1 MESDPIG
8 IQGGLNTYGYV
19 YQNPLSYTDPLG
31 QDPATA
37 TAAAEAVLYCT
48 GPQAAACAGAA
59 AVAAVGGLSIYT
71 GTKIYDRFATEI
83 GAGIETVVEACTT
96 DAGKEKNC
104 RALYDTIIRS
114 CWSIKNPRTRQRC
127 FEAAKATYEA
137 CMAED

>member
-1 MESDPIG
+1 M
-8 IQGGLNTYGYV
+8 GL
-19 YQNPLSYTDPLG
+19 
-31 QDPATA
+31 DPATA
-37 TAAAEAVLYCT
+37 TATTQAALYCT
-48 GPQAAACAGAA
+48 GPQAAVCAGTA
-59 AVAAVGGLSIYT
+59 AVAAVGLTSAYAG
-71 GTKIYDRFATEI
+71 KKFYDTFATEI

-114 CWSIKNPRTRQRC
+114 CWSIQNPRTRQRC